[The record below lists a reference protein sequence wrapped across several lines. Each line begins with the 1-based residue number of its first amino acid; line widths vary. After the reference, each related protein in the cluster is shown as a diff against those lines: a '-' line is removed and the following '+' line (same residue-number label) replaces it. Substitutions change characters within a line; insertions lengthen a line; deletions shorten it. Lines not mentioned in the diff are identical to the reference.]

1 MISHSAFDGPGD
13 GATAD
18 GHVVV
23 GFDGSPAAWEALRWA
38 ADDAGGRRAALDIVC
53 SVADPSAMP
62 ATAVP
67 GAARFI
73 SARQQL
79 DEAAWVAGHRGL
91 QIRVHSSLAE
101 GSPGDVLV
109 DRARGAAELVLGRHD
124 PGPIPPPGRESLSD
138 YCRTNAACPVTEVDS
153 VSQPDHP
160 NAPGPVTTPAAGE
173 GDERT

>member
-1 MISHSAFDGPGD
+1 MISHNTFDGSGD
-13 GATAD
+13 GAPAD

-23 GFDGSPAAWEALRWA
+23 GFDGSPGAWEALRWA

-53 SVADPSAMP
+53 SVADPSATP
-62 ATAVP
+62 ATTVAS
-67 GAARFI
+67 FL
-73 SARQQL
+73 SACQQL

-109 DRARGAAELVLGRHD
+109 DRARGAARLVLGRHD
-124 PGPIPPPGRESLSD
+124 PGPLPAPGRESLSA

-160 NAPGPVTTPAAGE
+160 TAAGPVTTPAAGE